1 MRIVG
6 GKYRGRLFNPGKSF
20 KARPTTDMAKE
31 SLFNILQNQLDFD
44 ELKVLDLFSGTG
56 SISFEFAS
64 RGCTDI
70 TSVEMNFQHHRFI
83 TEVVEKLGEKSIK
96 AIKANAFQYAAK
108 TDQSFDLI
116 FADPPYDHKQF
127 AEVPDL
133 ILTREI
139 LKPDGL
145 FILEHPKNFSF
156 ADRKEFVEVRNYG
169 SVHFSFFKKVD
180 PNKP

>member
-6 GKYRGRLFNPGKSF
+6 GEHRGRLFNPGKSF

-31 SLFNILQNQLDFD
+31 SLFNILLNQIDF
-44 ELKVLDLFSGTG
+44 EAIKVLDLFSGTG

-64 RGCTDI
+64 RGCPDI
-70 TSVEMNFQHHRFI
+70 TSIELNFQHHRFI
-83 TEVVEKLGEKSIK
+83 TEVIQKLGVTSIK
-96 AIKANAFQYAAK
+96 AVKANAFQYCSK

-133 ILTREI
+133 VLSGDL

-145 FILEHPKNFSF
+145 FILEHPKNHNFSS
-156 ADRKEFVEVRNYG
+156 RPEFVEVRNYG
-169 SVHFSFFKKVD
+169 SVHFSFFRK
-180 PNKP
+180 

>member
-6 GKYRGRLFNPGKSF
+6 GEYKGRLFNPGKSF

-31 SLFNILQNQLDFD
+31 SLFNILQNQVDF
-44 ELKVLDLFSGTG
+44 ESIKVLDLFSGTG

-70 TSVEMNFQHHRFI
+70 TSVEVNFQHHRFI
-83 TEVVEKLGEKSIK
+83 KEVIQKLGEKSIK
-96 AIKANAFQYAAK
+96 AIKANAFQYCTK

-127 AEVPDL
+127 AEVPGL
-133 ILTREI
+133 VLNGTL
-139 LKPDGL
+139 LKSGGL
-145 FILEHPKNFSF
+145 FILEHSKNYDFSALPGF
-156 ADRKEFVEVRNYG
+156 TGVRNYG
-169 SVHFSFFKKVD
+169 SVHFSFFEK
-180 PNKP
+180 

>member
-6 GKYRGRLFNPGKSF
+6 GEYKGRLFNPGKSF

-31 SLFNILQNQLDFD
+31 SLFNILQNQIDF
-44 ELKVLDLFSGTG
+44 EAIKVLDLFSGTG

-70 TSVEMNFQHHRFI
+70 TSVELNFQHHRFI
-83 TEVVEKLGEKSIK
+83 KEVIEKLGEKSIK
-96 AIKANAFQYAAK
+96 AIKANAFQYCSK

-127 AEVPDL
+127 AEVPQL
-133 ILTREI
+133 VLNGNL

-145 FILEHPKNFSF
+145 FILEHSKNYDFSALPGF
-156 ADRKEFVEVRNYG
+156 IEVRNYG
-169 SVHFSFFKKVD
+169 SVHFSFFRK
-180 PNKP
+180 

>member
-31 SLFNILQNQLDFD
+31 SLFNILQNQIDF
-44 ELKVLDLFSGTG
+44 ESIKVLDLFSGTG

-64 RGCTDI
+64 RGCMDI
-70 TSVEMNFQHHRFI
+70 TSVEMNFHHHRFI
-83 TEVVEKLGEKSIK
+83 TETIEKLGEKSIK
-96 AIKANAFQYAAK
+96 AIKANAFQYCTK

-127 AEVPDL
+127 ADVPEL
-133 ILTREI
+133 VLAGNL

-145 FILEHPKNFSF
+145 FILEHSKNYDFS
-156 ADRKEFVEVRNYG
+156 DKTGFVEVRNYG
-169 SVHFSFFKKVD
+169 SVHFAFFRK
-180 PNKP
+180 